1 MEVLLQNEDTIA
13 AVATGMGGAGIGI
26 IRISGSQAV
35 ALGNQLFVNPRG
47 KTLVAASS
55 HELIYGRIV
64 DPITEKDIDEV
75 LISKM
80 MAPHSYTAE
89 DVVEINCHGG
99 IVPMRKILKLVIQSG
114 ARLAEPGEFTK
125 RAFLNG
131 RIDLTQ
137 A

>member
-1 MEVLLQNEDTIA
+1 MEVLLRNEDTIA

-35 ALGNQLFVNPRG
+35 ALGNKLFVNPRG
-47 KTLVAASS
+47 KTLAAAKS

-64 DPITEKDIDEV
+64 DPTDSKDIDEV

-89 DVVEINCHGG
+89 DV
-99 IVPMRKILKLVIQSG
+99 
-114 ARLAEPGEFTK
+114 
-125 RAFLNG
+125 
-131 RIDLTQ
+131 
-137 A
+137 